1 MNDSP
6 VDCQSRGVTEPQ
18 RDGGPL
24 DFLNGIRP
32 KKEAIKIGFLS
43 VLASKWTI
51 LLAIVFFGIIIMV
64 HEAGHFTFA
73 KIFGVKV
80 NEFSLGMGPTLIK
93 KKKGETQY
101 SWRLLPI
108 GGFVSMEGEDEDS
121 TDERAFNNKPCWQR
135 IVIVVAG
142 ALVNII
148 LGLIIIA
155 IMLGVTDNLSGT
167 SYVNFFTDNGKQ
179 VAEYNGL
186 RAKDKILK
194 IDGKR
199 VYYYTDVP
207 YLLSRDEGSTADLL
221 VERNGKKVEIN
232 GVEMPYSKIVMV
244 GVDKTA
250 GTVFKDTFKE
260 SVSMFRMV
268 WLSLF
273 DLVTGK
279 YSVKDVSG
287 PVGVVDYVSDAAQES
302 VKTADYTGLL
312 SIMALITINIGVF
325 NLLPIPALDGG
336 RLFFLLIE
344 LVRRKPIKQRYESLV
359 HAIGMIILLLF
370 MAAITFKDIYSLI
383 VK

>member
-1 MNDSP
+1 
-6 VDCQSRGVTEPQ
+6 
-18 RDGGPL
+18 
-24 DFLNGIRP
+24 
-32 KKEAIKIGFLS
+32 
-43 VLASKWTI
+43 
-51 LLAIVFFGIIIMV
+51 MV

-108 GGFVSMEGEDEDS
+108 GGFVSMEGEDEAS

-186 RAKDKILK
+186 KAKDKILK

-207 YLLSRDEGSTADLL
+207 YLLSRDEGSTADIL
-221 VERNGKKVEIN
+221 VERDGKKVEIN

-260 SVSMFRMV
+260 SVRMFRMD
-268 WLSLF
+268 W
-273 DLVTGK
+273 
-279 YSVKDVSG
+279 
-287 PVGVVDYVSDAAQES
+287 
-302 VKTADYTGLL
+302 
-312 SIMALITINIGVF
+312 
-325 NLLPIPALDGG
+325 
-336 RLFFLLIE
+336 
-344 LVRRKPIKQRYESLV
+344 
-359 HAIGMIILLLF
+359 
-370 MAAITFKDIYSLI
+370 
-383 VK
+383 